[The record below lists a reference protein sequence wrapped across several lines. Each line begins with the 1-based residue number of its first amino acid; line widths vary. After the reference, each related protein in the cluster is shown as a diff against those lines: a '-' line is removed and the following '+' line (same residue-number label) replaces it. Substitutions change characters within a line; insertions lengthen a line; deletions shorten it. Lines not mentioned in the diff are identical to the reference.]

1 MKLPPDWTKSLLH
14 HLAYVQTGISKS
26 ENRKGPS
33 VKRPYLRVAN
43 VQDGY
48 IDLSEMKEISVPI
61 GQVERFTLQKD
72 DLVLTEGGD
81 FDKLGRGC
89 IWNGE
94 IPDCVHQNHIFAVR
108 ILDKKVLVPRFLA
121 YQMQSPYGRQYFL
134 SCAKQTTNLASI
146 NSSQLKQFP
155 VLFPSSEEQHQI
167 TDLLATWDDAI
178 EKAEKL
184 IEAKE
189 KRFSWLLNRLIK
201 KGSVHGEWRRVKLG
215 KVAEIN
221 KGQQLNVVDM
231 VDDGKYYVL
240 NGGIEPSGFTDNW
253 NTLED
258 TITIS
263 EGGNSCGFVN
273 FNAPKFWCGGHCY
286 ALNNVIS
293 EVEKK
298 YLYHFLKAHER
309 SLMSMRVG
317 SGLPN
322 IQKKDLQNFP
332 IKFPL
337 LELQLQIATTL
348 NIARQEIDL
357 LKKQVEAYRR
367 QKSGLMQKLLTGQ
380 WRVNIG
386 GEEK

>member
-1 MKLPPDWTKSLLH
+1 MVRNSKRSALSAKL
-14 HLAYVQTGISKS
+14 
-26 ENRKGPS
+26 
-33 VKRPYLRVAN
+33 PYLRVAN

-89 IWNGE
+89 IWDGE

-108 ILDKKVLVPRFLA
+108 VLDKKVLVPRFLA

-134 SCAKQTTNLASI
+134 ACAKQTTNLASI
-146 NSSQLKQFP
+146 NSSQLKKFP
-155 VLFPSSEEQHQI
+155 VLFPIHEEQHQI
-167 TDLLATWDDAI
+167 IDLLATWDDAI
-178 EKAEKL
+178 EKTEKL

-189 KRFSWLLNRLIK
+189 KRFSWLLNKLINQ
-201 KGSVHGEWRRVKLG
+201 GSAKDNWRRVKLG
-215 KVAEIN
+215 EVAEIN

-231 VDDGKYYVL
+231 VDAGKYYVL

-286 ALNNVIS
+286 ALNNLIS

-332 IKFPL
+332 VKFPP
-337 LELQLQIATTL
+337 LELQQQIATTL
-348 NIARQEIDL
+348 NITRQEIDL

-367 QKSGLMQKLLTGQ
+367 QKSILMQKLLTGQ
-380 WRVNIG
+380 WRVNIDEG
-386 GEEK
+386 DR